1 MICTKGVTMVS
12 DRPCKVV
19 AARRF
24 KRVVGDGDRGCFISP
39 SSWAAYQGICPESA
53 TYLHSYVIL
62 CFRLN
67 KASAL
72 SVASGSID
80 QEALTHFST
89 SLLSSTARV
98 VRTARQPSIGSFM
111 SPVQRLCDFA
121 PKGNAKTATMFG
133 YRQSLNV

>member
-24 KRVVGDGDRGCFISP
+24 KEWCWRCRSRLLRLAILVGT
-39 SSWAAYQGICPESA
+39 YQGIYPESA
-53 TYLHSYVIL
+53 TCLHSYVIL

-67 KASAL
+67 KASAP
-72 SVASGSID
+72 SVTSGSID

-89 SLLSSTARV
+89 SLLSSTAMV
-98 VRTARQPSIGSFM
+98 LRTARQPSIGSFM